1 MLTGAYVLG
10 KDFLT
15 LVVCC
20 DHNDID
26 NKILLFLTLFEVIFI
41 DKDIER
47 TLYSS
52 RKLAGTFFFSLY
64 LVYIFLRKF
73 VSSVDEVK
81 RCPRL

>member
-10 KDFLT
+10 KDLRT

-41 DKDIER
+41 DKDNER

-52 RKLAGTFFFSLY
+52 RKLAGTFFFSL
-64 LVYIFLRKF
+64 
-73 VSSVDEVK
+73 
-81 RCPRL
+81 